1 MDKKLIIFD
10 FFGVISTEVAP
21 QWFRR
26 YFPPGEADRRK
37 MALCVPADRGDIDDT
52 EYFCR
57 LGTLTGEEPGQVMA
71 DWLALAVMNRPL
83 LALMARLRAC
93 CKVALLSNAPAGY
106 LHQVLRREHL
116 YTAFDAILISSEEHL
131 VKPDPAIFRLL
142 LDRLGVAPEEAVMID
157 DNAGNLRGAA
167 EAGIGGILYTG
178 VPQLLEALKPL
189 VPALGSPGE
198 AALCVPN
205 ICHAAEIAAYRQELL
220 DAGSDM
226 DGCGSLR
233 RREDPLDWLKDCQ
246 RFTRPDTVPEGM
258 VPSTQYVYI
267 RKSDGRLLG
276 MIQLRWELND
286 YLTYAGHIG
295 YSVRPS
301 ERRKGYAAAMLRALL
316 PLCRAG
322 GLAKVLLSCEVSNE
336 ASRRTILACGGVYH
350 STVTEP
356 REGRTLERYWITL

>member
-10 FFGVISTEVAP
+10 FFGVVSTEVAP

-26 YFPPGEADRRK
+26 YFPPEEADRRK
-37 MALCVPADRGDIDDT
+37 AALCAPADRGDIDET

-57 LGTLTGEEPGQVMA
+57 LGILTGEEPGQVMA
-71 DWLALAVMNRPL
+71 DWLALAEMNRPL
-83 LALMARLRAC
+83 LPLLAQLRANC
-93 CKVALLSNAPAGY
+93 PVALLSNAPAGY
-106 LHQVLRREHL
+106 LHRVLSREHL
-116 YTAFDAILISSEEHL
+116 YSAFDTMIISSEVHM
-131 VKPDPAIFRLL
+131 VKPDPAIYRLL
-142 LDRLGVAPEEAVMID
+142 LERQGVAPEEAVMVD
-157 DNAGNLRGAA
+157 DNPGNLQGAA
-167 EAGIGGILYTG
+167 EAGIDGILYTG
-178 VPQLLEALKPL
+178 VPQLLEALTPF
-189 VPALGSPGE
+189 VPALAEPGE
-198 AALCVPN
+198 AVLCVPN
-205 ICHAAEIAAYRQELL
+205 VCHAAEIAAYRQELL
-220 DAGSDM
+220 DADSNM

-233 RREDPLDWLKDCQ
+233 RQESPLDWLDDCQ
-246 RFTRPDTVPEGM
+246 RLHRPDTVPEGW
-258 VPSTQYVYI
+258 VPSTQYVYV

-316 PLCRAG
+316 PLCKAG
-322 GLAKVLLSCEVSNE
+322 GLDRVLLSCEVGNE

-356 REGRTLERYWITL
+356 REGRALERYWIAL

>member
-1 MDKKLIIFD
+1 MEKKLIIFD

-26 YFPPGEADRRK
+26 YFPPEEADRRK
-37 MALCVPADRGDIDDT
+37 MALCVPADRGDIDET

-57 LGTLTGEEPGQVMA
+57 LSALTGEDPGQIMA
-71 DWLALAVMNRPL
+71 DWMELAVLHRDILPL
-83 LALMARLRAC
+83 LAQLRAC
-93 CKVALLSNAPAGY
+93 CQVALLSNAPAGY
-106 LHQVLRREHL
+106 LHRVLSREHL
-116 YTAFDAILISSEEHL
+116 YSAFDSIVISSEVHL
-131 VKPDPAIFRLL
+131 IKPDPAMFRLL
-142 LDRLGVAPEEAVMID
+142 LERRGVAPEDAVMID
-157 DNAGNLRGAA
+157 DNPGNLQGAA
-167 EAGIGGILYTG
+167 EAGIDGILYTG
-178 VPQLLEALKPL
+178 VPQLLEALKPM
-189 VPALGSPGE
+189 VPVLGSPGE
-198 AALCVPN
+198 AMLCVPN
-205 ICHAAEIAAYRQELL
+205 VCHAAEIAAYRQELL

-233 RREDPLDWLKDCQ
+233 RRENPLDWLDDCQ
-246 RFTRPDTVPEGM
+246 RLSRPDTVPEGM
-258 VPSTQYVYI
+258 VPSTQYVYV

-286 YLTYAGHIG
+286 YLTCAGHIG

-301 ERRKGYAAAMLRALL
+301 ERRKGYAKAMLRALL
-316 PLCRAG
+316 PLCKAK
-322 GLAKVLLSCEVSNE
+322 GLDRVLLSCEAGNE